1 MTLEAPEISSRYR
14 GPGQFLHI
22 QLNEDW
28 LHPIRRPMSIASV
41 RGNEIDIIYKTF
53 GQVTNQ
59 LTLLNQ
65 GNQLNIMGP
74 LGNCFTRREN
84 GPAVLVGGGVGLA
97 PILNLYES
105 CKKSILIIG
114 AGSASEHF
122 LDHHPEQN
130 IYLTTDDGSLGI
142 HGNVLD
148 ALNGLSLE
156 PRTVIYACGPE
167 AMLKAI
173 QRFTFKNKFKAQ
185 LSVESYMGCGTGLCQ
200 GCVITRKHQSVRQHS
215 YHETYSLVCREG
227 PVYEGDEV
235 TFG

>member
-114 AGSASEHF
+114 AGSAS
-122 LDHHPEQN
+122 
-130 IYLTTDDGSLGI
+130 
-142 HGNVLD
+142 
-148 ALNGLSLE
+148 
-156 PRTVIYACGPE
+156 
-167 AMLKAI
+167 
-173 QRFTFKNKFKAQ
+173 
-185 LSVESYMGCGTGLCQ
+185 
-200 GCVITRKHQSVRQHS
+200 
-215 YHETYSLVCREG
+215 
-227 PVYEGDEV
+227 V
-235 TFG
+235 TFFGSSSGTKHLFNHRRWVPRHPWKCIRCFKMV